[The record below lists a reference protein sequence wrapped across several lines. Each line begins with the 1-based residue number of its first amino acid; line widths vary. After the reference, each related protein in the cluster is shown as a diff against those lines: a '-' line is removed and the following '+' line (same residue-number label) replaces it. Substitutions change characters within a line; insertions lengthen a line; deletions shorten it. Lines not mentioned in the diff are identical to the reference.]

1 MTVHLDPILMQSDE
15 PVGVLL
21 VRACLHGD
29 LLIARVSMSVDVVE
43 AEPLTLTAVTRQE
56 LLEAM
61 DMWLT
66 ALMGSD

>member
-1 MTVHLDPILMQSDE
+1 MQSDE

-21 VRACLHGD
+21 VRAWLHGD